1 MMKEIRNGLIVVA
14 TLSLALIVISGRAL
28 VVHGYEAQIGRPMFH
43 FPALFAF
50 PIACVAGGGAAVTL
64 AIMVVVKVVRNR
76 RGTGAEQANPAYR
89 R

>member
-1 MMKEIRNGLIVVA
+1 MKGIRNGLIVVA
-14 TLSLALIVISGRAL
+14 ALSLALIVISGRAL

-50 PIACVAGGGAAVTL
+50 PIACVVGGGAAVAL
-64 AIMVVVKVVRNR
+64 AVMVVVKVVRNR
-76 RGTGAEQANPAYR
+76 RGAGAEQANPAYR